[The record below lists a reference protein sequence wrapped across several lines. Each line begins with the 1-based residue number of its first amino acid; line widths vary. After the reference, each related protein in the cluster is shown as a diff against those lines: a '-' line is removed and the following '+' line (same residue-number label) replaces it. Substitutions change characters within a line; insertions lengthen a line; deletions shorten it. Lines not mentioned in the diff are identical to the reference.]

1 MFVLY
6 SQNYAATA
14 LSILFKTPKKL
25 LLKSSYPKKYLPN
38 FCTQKNPG
46 IENFKPRKILRSSRH
61 LKFRVPPWAK
71 NLKNHTLFRG
81 KYLYSPHM
89 GVPPPPGVYLP
100 VCSLRLLHTG
110 AHPPTSSPG
119 DEVAEALQTIP
130 FHCHTIN
137 TAQKKSGKSPENEV
151 LQQTDI

>member
-14 LSILFKTPKKL
+14 LSILFKTPKTL

-61 LKFRVPPWAK
+61 LKFRVPPPGPRTSK
-71 NLKNHTLFRG
+71 TIP
-81 KYLYSPHM
+81 YSAASTYIAHIWEY
-89 GVPPPPGVYLP
+89 PPPRGFTCQSA
-100 VCSLRLLHTG
+100 VCVCCTPEHTPQPRPQGMRL
-110 AHPPTSSPG
+110 
-119 DEVAEALQTIP
+119 QRP
-130 FHCHTIN
+130 FKRSRFTV
-137 TAQKKSGKSPENEV
+137 TQ
-151 LQQTDI
+151 